1 MLANMLEPA
10 EAAPSVG
17 RHKHVPG
24 FAKDAHGHTSIQ
36 KRIGGRSD
44 CPRTMK
50 QIDCFRPV
58 KTGAQ
63 VLGSPSF
70 TYRPTPIGLRQA
82 RSLDVRVLVKPK
94 RRGFFLCGDMQHVKV
109 LF

>member
-10 EAAPSVG
+10 ETAPSVG

-24 FAKDAHGHTSIQ
+24 FAKDAHGHSSIQ
-36 KRIGGRSD
+36 MRIGGQSD
-44 CPRTMK
+44 CPRTTK
-50 QIDCFRPV
+50 QIDCFRLV

-70 TYRPTPIGLRQA
+70 TDRPIGVGLRQA
-82 RSLDVRVLVKPK
+82 RSLNLRVLLKPK
-94 RRGFFLCGDMQHVKV
+94 RRGFFLCSDMQHVTV